1 MRIIEAY
8 GFTKC
13 PISTAPWNTN
23 VPYVGQVEGSRMTV
37 GFTDPYQY
45 APTGPTFGIRKGTDP
60 DALVIRARN
69 LANYSGGNY
78 MATVEAVL
86 ENAETGLQASSSM
99 LSFGFRVT
107 HEARNSGTIISSGG
121 VRLSDSLTPLP
132 IVLAAD
138 WATPNVV
145 GTGHYFEITV
155 DRVTGEV
162 IVYRDNVYLK
172 TMSIA
177 SRLAGNGVKLVAFWM
192 GVNTSNG
199 GGYAELYRDDAFKD
213 ILLSEIAANDMVK
226 KVGPVRLKSMP
237 VKAVNATTWTPDV
250 AGKTVVESLNDTHA
264 NFNSVVGTP
273 TTVSVT
279 DNDANGIVTFDTA
292 GISDTD
298 TVKGLVIQV
307 DALATS
313 GSSGLKLD
321 LLKSGAQDQSQTATF
336 QQTFDYTRAL
346 QSTGLAR
353 RMAFKSI
360 VGTPA
365 KTELDKYTVKLAAA
379 L

>member
-8 GFTKC
+8 GFTK
-13 PISTAPWNTN
+13 APTGLFNTN
-23 VPYVGQVEGSRMTV
+23 TPYVGQIEGSRMTV
-37 GFTDPYQY
+37 GYTDPYAY

-60 DALVIRARN
+60 DALVVRARN
-69 LANYSGGNY
+69 LSNYSGGTY
-78 MATVEAVL
+78 LATVEAML
-86 ENAETGLQASSSM
+86 ENAEAGLQAGTSM

-107 HEARNSGTIISSGG
+107 HEARTSGALVSSAGL
-121 VRLSDSLTPLP
+121 RLSDSLAPLS
-132 IVLAAD
+132 IVMAAD
-138 WATPNVV
+138 WATPNTV

-162 IVYRDNVYLK
+162 TVYRDNVYLK
-172 TMSIA
+172 TLSISA
-177 SRLAGNGVKLVAFWM
+177 RLAASGVKLVAFWV
-192 GVNTSNG
+192 GVQTTNG

-226 KVGPVRLKSMP
+226 KVGPVRLKSLP
-237 VKAVNATTWTPDV
+237 VKAVNAPTWTPDV
-250 AGKTVVESLNDTHA
+250 AGKTVVESLNDAHA
-264 NFNSVVGTP
+264 TFNAAVGTP

-279 DNDANGIVTFDTA
+279 DNDASGVVTLDTA

-298 TVKGLVIQV
+298 TVKALMVQV

-313 GSSGLKLD
+313 GSSNLKLD
-321 LLKSGAQDQSQTATF
+321 LLKSGASDQSQTATF

-346 QSTGLAR
+346 QATGLAR

-360 VGTPA
+360 AATPA